1 VKPSSPKYDACVVG
15 GAGHVGAPLAI
26 LLAETGLRVLIQ
38 DLNEGTMEKLEA
50 GEMPFLE
57 EGGEEALKR
66 VLKAKRLG
74 FSASPADIKD
84 IPFVIITIGT
94 PVDEFQNPEVGRV
107 TDCVDALLPYLSDSQ
122 TLVLRSTVFP
132 GVTDYLH
139 RYLEQRGHHCK
150 VAFCPERVVQG
161 FAIREMRE
169 LPQIVSG
176 TTKDA
181 EDSAAELFSRFA
193 PKIVRMVVMEAEF
206 AKLFANAYRY
216 IQFAAANQFYMMVD
230 EAGLDYSRMLEGLK
244 SDYPRLRD
252 LPAPGFAAGPCL
264 YKDTLQLAAFAKNHF
279 GLGYAALQVN
289 EGLPAYVV
297 GRLAA
302 NFSLP
307 HVTVGLLGMAFK
319 AESDDT
325 RSSLSYKLKR
335 LLRTS
340 AKDVL
345 TTDPFVTDDSDLRSV
360 NEVIERSDV
369 LVLCVPH
376 KAYKNL
382 DLRGRPLVDIWNF
395 HEGPAQAPTP
405 KLPPKKPSAKT
416 VGVG

>member
-1 VKPSSPKYDACVVG
+1 
-15 GAGHVGAPLAI
+15 
-26 LLAETGLRVLIQ
+26 
-38 DLNEGTMEKLEA
+38 
-50 GEMPFLE
+50 
-57 EGGEEALKR
+57 
-66 VLKAKRLG
+66 
-74 FSASPADIKD
+74 
-84 IPFVIITIGT
+84 
-94 PVDEFQNPEVGRV
+94 
-107 TDCVDALLPYLSDSQ
+107 
-122 TLVLRSTVFP
+122 
-132 GVTDYLH
+132 
-139 RYLEQRGHHCK
+139 
-150 VAFCPERVVQG
+150 
-161 FAIREMRE
+161 
-169 LPQIVSG
+169 
-176 TTKDA
+176 
-181 EDSAAELFSRFA
+181 
-193 PKIVRMVVMEAEF
+193 
-206 AKLFANAYRY
+206 
-216 IQFAAANQFYMMVD
+216 
-230 EAGLDYSRMLEGLK
+230 
-244 SDYPRLRD
+244 

-345 TTDPFVTDDSDLRSV
+345 TTDPFVMGDADLV
-360 NEVIERSDV
+360 PLNEVIERSDV